1 MNTTEISPVIETATF
16 AQGHPNTRMD
26 YLYRDGNNYKQSTH
40 VVMAGALTI
49 EEATAIVDGLDED
62 DGFVPS
68 AVGLD
73 DLQERMVTDWEDDA
87 DHPFHEIDGISLTAA
102 APTTDMTAADFAKR
116 FAEADWKA
124 EGARVTLE
132 HQPSDSDD

>member
-1 MNTTEISPVIETATF
+1 MNATEISPVIQIETF
-16 AQGHPNTRMD
+16 GKGHPNTRID
-26 YLYRDGNNYKQSTH
+26 YMYRDANNYKQSDH

-49 EEATAIVDGLDED
+49 EEATAIVDGLDEE

-87 DHPFHEIDGISLTAA
+87 DHPFHEIDGISLTGSE
-102 APTTDMTAADFAKR
+102 PTTDMTAAEFVVR
-116 FAEADWKA
+116 FAEADWEA

-132 HQPSDSDD
+132 HEPAAD